1 MSKKKVEKPKRK
13 VTKRQLSRWQRQ
25 KRRQRIILTA
35 GISIV
40 VAVVGIV
47 SAGLYYQWYV
57 PEVKPLK
64 ETVIEVNGTEFRM
77 DYYIEAL
84 KFQAGDQPPEVV
96 QFLLDWVL
104 ESIKQNE
111 LIRQGALALGFSVS
125 DDEIR
130 QEIEVRQEIEE
141 KDYPDNQA
149 VRDIVR
155 TQLLITKLREEYFEP
170 QVPTSTEQRHI
181 LAMFLESQSQ
191 ANEVRDRLEAGEDFT
206 ELAGELSLD
215 NLTKEENGDLGWR
228 PRGVLNGLLNTTVVD
243 NYAFSQPVAVL
254 SQPIFDEEKS
264 KGLGYWLVQV
274 LERKAEPEEAHV
286 QAMLLASEE
295 EAQSIRTRLED
306 GEDFAQLAAELSLLP
321 NASDNKGDLGWIT
334 KGTIGQAVEEF
345 IFSIDTEVGS
355 LSQPIRDEGQTTSGG
370 YWLLKVLD
378 SDTQEISDENRG
390 LLVSKAMDDWMSSL
404 LDDPENNI
412 VSYLDDELREFAA
425 RKAVEG

>member
-35 GISIV
+35 GISII

-84 KFQAGDQPPEVV
+84 KFQLGEYYYLVEYY
-96 QFLLDWVL
+96 LDPVL

-125 DDEIR
+125 NDEIR

-155 TQLLITKLREEYFEP
+155 AQLLITKLREEYFEP
-170 QVPTSTEQRHI
+170 QVPTPTEQRHI

-191 ANEVRDRLEAGEDFT
+191 ANEVRARLEAGEDFT

-274 LERKAEPEEAHV
+274 LDRKAEPEEAHV
-286 QAMLLASEE
+286 QAILLASEE
-295 EAQSIRTRLED
+295 EAKGIRARLVA
-306 GEDFAQLAAELSLLP
+306 GKDFAQLAAELSLLP

-355 LSQPIRDEGQTTSGG
+355 LSQPIRDEGQTTSSG

-378 SDTQEISDENRG
+378 DDIRQISDEDRD
-390 LLVSKAMDDWMSSL
+390 LLVSKAMDDWLSSL

>member
-35 GISIV
+35 GISII

-84 KFQAGDQPPEVV
+84 KFQLGEYYYLVEYY
-96 QFLLDWVL
+96 LDPVL

-141 KDYPDNQA
+141 RDYPDNQA

-155 TQLLITKLREEYFEP
+155 AQLLITKLIEEYFEP

-274 LERKAEPEEAHV
+274 LERRAEPEEAHV

-321 NASDNKGDLGWIT
+321 NASDDKGDLGWIT
-334 KGTIGQAVEEF
+334 KGTMGQAVEEF

-378 SDTQEISDENRG
+378 SDIREISDEDRD